1 MRRASPAAKNEAIA
15 VWFFKHLAERNS
27 ALITIVHVA

>member
-1 MRRASPAAKNEAIA
+1 MEEATVGREIRAMRA
-15 VWFFKHLAERNS
+15 WLFKHLAERNS